1 MFSEVVVF
9 DFIMYF
15 MVQQTCHT
23 WHNLWHHGSLNI
35 MSDHTYDVMVH
46 WTRHT
51 WPTGD
56 VNGPQ
61 MDLYKNFPLVVS
73 ERWQQEVTENVFDM
87 INQEMDEIEQKR
99 KHSPQLVISQTTMKS
114 PQSLTPYT
122 LTLHRMNSP
131 VINPSHPGELTTI
144 IIMQKRRGYVLFRKI
159 K

>member
-1 MFSEVVVF
+1 MMLRFTEHV
-9 DFIMYF
+9 
-15 MVQQTCHT
+15 
-23 WHNLWHHGSLNI
+23 
-35 MSDHTYDVMVH
+35 
-46 WTRHT
+46 T

-56 VNGPQ
+56 VNGPW

-87 INQEMDEIEQKR
+87 INEEMDEIEQKR

-122 LTLHRMNSP
+122 LTLHWMNSP

-144 IIMQKRRGYVLFRKI
+144 IINTWYTKWTHNIEHTTIINPLHLCQLYILI
-159 K
+159 